1 MIRKKAFCL
10 LIAALPLLG
19 GCVKNVL
26 TGISE
31 GQPVS
36 FSASTS
42 YSNGAGT
49 KTEYSGEFVSVEG
62 LSGTTSSYER
72 IDWVS
77 GDKIRIYSPEAT
89 RANQHFADY
98 QIVGQ
103 ITPNGKNSSAQIAPL
118 SDPNAPGAS
127 GTDGGGL
134 VWSDASS
141 HSFYA
146 LYPSPR
152 TDGALV
158 TMSDNTVTATIPDH
172 QQMRTRATLTNDAGE
187 VVGYLYRPDMR
198 LAYMYA
204 AASATSGGTVELQFK
219 PLMTAF
225 EITLGTGAD
234 QMGIKSIYLSTGE
247 VGTQL
252 AGTFSGNIQSYNSFA
267 LSGNP
272 TATSKFL
279 YADLPEFEEGGTL
292 ILEKGKP
299 ITFTLF
305 GLPIDHTGL
314 ALKILLADNT
324 TREIE
329 LRYANDPTH
338 FVSFDACRKYRITN
352 LEAPEAVWIYTLEPT
367 GPTVTLPDGTVA
379 AVLSIGDDLTGSAP
393 FTSYKTSVYDPTDK
407 QRVPVEILG
416 YATADADGNCN
427 DDWSTTLPTGL
438 TSITPAVP
446 DLTATL
452 AAAVST
458 AADETVKTRVNGIVD
473 HARILKSRTPVVD
486 HDLSLY
492 DIENLT
498 RPRPSGHPMTANC
511 YIVDRP
517 GSYRFPLVYGNAID
531 WTRATVVNGVVPS
544 RTGCN
549 LRSYTDGTG
558 EANVYQYT
566 MEDRKYPFLHDF
578 LRYDDNP
585 ITSPYILTD
594 LGLTVSD
601 VEAVVVWEDVESSTY
616 RFIEENPTVEL
627 VTTDKFFMPDGTPL
641 SSMPYIKFNVPVG
654 AISEDEAVHPERR
667 VTGIRQGNAI
677 IALRKK
683 SDQTILWSWHIWVTD
698 QPMDHVRVDTDEE
711 YGWPDAVGTTR
722 DVLPYLMGWNDSY
735 IYTAYTDHVW
745 YVKVQQTEGGA
756 APVVFKVLQEGAKHY
771 ISRGSVTLYEFGRK
785 DPILPLQQ
793 VGTQVNKRN
802 YSPAGYPLESG
813 EPVTFEGESRYV
825 SVYTRSF
832 NGAYP
837 GEDIQYPYAAH
848 SSFNSTI
855 YNEWNATRVYKS
867 AVDPSSNTRIPVYKT
882 VYDPCPPGYSVSDA
896 NALSNIWPSSSGSN
910 HNVEDR
916 NGDGIITSDDYDGG
930 WYMYTDA
937 SRTSTLFLPGTG
949 NRRNG
954 KNWAY
959 SWNAGFIRF
968 ENGNGNPW
976 CLFLSSGGLID
987 YGFAAFTTNEGA
999 LAALPA
1005 RETSPSVS
1013 PIVP

>member
-1 MIRKKAFCL
+1 M
-10 LIAALPLLG
+10 G

-103 ITPNGKNSSAQIAPL
+103 ITPNGKNSSGQIAPL

-172 QQMRTRATLTNDAGE
+172 QQMRPRVTLTNDAGE
-187 VVGYLYRPDMR
+187 VVGYLYRPDMSR
-198 LAYMYA
+198 AYMYA
-204 AASATSGGTVELQFK
+204 AALATSGGTVELQFK

-225 EITLGTGAD
+225 EITLGTDAD
-234 QMGIKSIYLSTGE
+234 QLVINSIYLSTNDS
-247 VGTQL
+247 GTQL
-252 AGTFSGNIQSYNSFA
+252 AGTFSGNIQSDNSFA
-267 LSGNP
+267 LNGNP

-279 YADLPEFEEGGTL
+279 FADLPEFDEGGTL
-292 ILEKGKP
+292 TLEKGKP

-305 GLPIDHTGL
+305 GLPIDHTGM

-329 LRYANDPTH
+329 LRYADDPTH
-338 FVSFDACRKYRITN
+338 FVTFDACRKYRITN

-473 HARILKSRTPVVD
+473 HARILKSRAPVVD
-486 HDLSLY
+486 LDLSLY
-492 DIENLT
+492 DIEDLT
-498 RPRPSGHPMTANC
+498 TPRPSGHPMTANC

-531 WTRATVVNGVVPS
+531 WTRATEVNDVVPS
-544 RTGCN
+544 QTGCN

-558 EANVYQYT
+558 EPNVYQYNN
-566 MEDRKYPFLHDF
+566 PFLHDF

-616 RFIEENPTVEL
+616 RFIDEDPTVEL
-627 VTTDKFFMPDGTPL
+627 VTTDKFFMPDGTQL

-654 AISEDEAVHPERR
+654 AISEDETVHPELR
-667 VTGIRQGNAI
+667 VTGIRQGNAM

-698 QPMDHVRVDTDEE
+698 QPMDEVRIITPTSQYNLLESPE
-711 YGWPDAVGTTR
+711 TNFL
-722 DVLPYLMGWNDSY
+722 LPYYLGWNDMY
-735 IYTAYTDHVW
+735 IHTIYTDHVW
-745 YVKVQQTEGGA
+745 YVKIRQAEGDTD
-756 APVVFKVLQEGAKHY
+756 PIVFKVLQNGEKEIH
-771 ISRGSVTLYEFGRK
+771 SRGNVTYYEWGRK
-785 DPILPLQQ
+785 DPFLPLQQ
-793 VGTQVNKRN
+793 SNIAVNKRN
-802 YSPAGYPLESG
+802 YSPAGFTLEDG
-813 EPVTFEGESRYV
+813 NPIEFEGETRYKGLVNEDFSGFQAGQRIQKPYVIHTVYV
-825 SVYTRSF
+825 SII
-832 NGAYP
+832 NNA
-837 GEDIQYPYAAH
+837 
-848 SSFNSTI
+848 
-855 YNEWNATRVYKS
+855 WNAVR
-867 AVDPSSNTRIPVYKT
+867 NTRGSNGMNLGIPVYKT
-882 VYDPCPPGYSVSDA
+882 VYDPCPPGYAVPMQHIFFSFA
-896 NALSNIWPSSSGSN
+896 NGSTNAGVYNGWIHSTNIMN
-910 HNVEDR
+910 AQDR
-916 NGDGIITSDDYDGG
+916 DGDGIITYDDFEDG
-930 WYMYTDA
+930 WYFYTDA
-937 SRTSTLFLPGTG
+937 ARTDTIFFPATG
-949 NRRNG
+949 ARIPRNDG
-954 KNWAY
+954 FAY
-959 SWNAGFIRF
+959 SWSYGISKLESPGARAFFYTSSMIEWGQAQ
-968 ENGNGNPW
+968 
-976 CLFLSSGGLID
+976 FLANYGASGI
-987 YGFAAFTTNEGA
+987 F
-999 LAALPA
+999 PA

-1013 PIVP
+1013 PVIP